1 MKYLRKHAKSLD
13 LDGRII
19 YMDETKSLLWL
30 KNAVNI
36 ILGFVLDYIF
46 LYLVF
51 WKKTCKYPFFV
62 SYIGNVSLMFYFDLK
77 ISIVLLQFVK
87 SLLRLYIENT
97 AICNSIKFTVS
108 QTFLLPIDFENIFS
122 LSG

>member
-36 ILGFVLDYIF
+36 ILGFALDYIF

>member
-62 SYIGNVSLMFYFDLK
+62 SYIGNVSLMFYVDLK